1 MRKNGGFAS
10 VRLAQIALESA
21 WGDATPK
28 DIDSGRE
35 SYNLTG
41 VKGRGPA
48 GSVRSWTWEVVGG
61 KDVKIIAEF
70 RAYESFEQHIIERD
84 RIFDWSNYD
93 AYRAAKTP
101 EEAVHA
107 LCHAPAPYATDPAY
121 EAKLLALIEKYGLK
135 RFDGPFRDVLWTDA
149 FADELADMKA
159 KGYVKGGTDGKLSMS
174 IESIRVLVICR
185 RMIEGSK

>member
-10 VRLAQIALESA
+10 VRLAQTALESA

-28 DIDSGRE
+28 DVTSGKE

-41 VKGRGPA
+41 VKGVGPA
-48 GSVRSWTWEVVGG
+48 GSVKAWTNEEIDGRVVR
-61 KDVKIIAEF
+61 VLAVF
-70 RAYESFEQHIIERD
+70 RAYHDFNEHIAERD
-84 RIFDWSNYD
+84 KIFAWSNYD
-93 AYRAAKTP
+93 LYRAARTP
-101 EEAVHA
+101 EEAIHGLVA
-107 LCHAPAPYATDPAY
+107 APFPYATDPAY
-121 EAKLLALIEKYGLK
+121 EAKLLALIEKYDLK